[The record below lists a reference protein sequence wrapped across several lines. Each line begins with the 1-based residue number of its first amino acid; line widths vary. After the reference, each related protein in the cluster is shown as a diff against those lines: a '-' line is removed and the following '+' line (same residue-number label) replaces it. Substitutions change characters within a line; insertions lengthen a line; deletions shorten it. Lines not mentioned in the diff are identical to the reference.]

1 MQTVIYGGLQ
11 RESTPPLSM
20 AGLMIIPCS
29 PVNFK
34 VRCFVGQ
41 EIVQHKSCK
50 IVEKFNYNTR
60 KECSEKTPSVKEPKL
75 RPNVVELTE
84 RNLKFND
91 KVLGHGDKGTGF
103 SGFKSNKGTY
113 VENEGKCSSLAIVGD
128 EARMSMMLISL
139 SRANKVSSASSLYKR
154 MADSGLQPTLHACN
168 SLIACFLRRGFID
181 DALSAFESM
190 KKMAIKPS
198 EYTYSLVIKAV
209 GHSQGWQY
217 ALHLLNEME
226 TQDGLKLD
234 TVAYNTLISVCGRAD
249 KWKEVHQLWGKLK
262 QKGCKETMVTYRLL
276 VSTFVQSDQ
285 VELALE
291 AYHDMINNGWK
302 PNEDVLKGLT
312 CVCAKGGQWV
322 LALDFFQNMVDLG
335 TKPNKIT
342 YNTLINSLG
351 KAREVDL
358 AFKIYEHMQAVGHK
372 ADAYTIRALLNCLK
386 RTGQFARSVSLFDS
400 LKASRSFEMNT
411 EIYNM
416 ALLSCQRLGL
426 WEKALQYVWEMEKS
440 GLKPGTLSY
449 NILISTCE
457 VARQPKVALQVYE
470 HMLCVDCSPNTF
482 TYLPLIRACGRGD
495 LWCELQQVLK
505 SLSHIGVSPNA
516 SIYNTLIQTLCCR
529 GQIKL
534 AKEFYLKMLRNGH
547 RPDSR
552 TSCQMLEYVPK
563 HFVQNSKKSGGC
575 IN

>member
-1 MQTVIYGGLQ
+1 M
-11 RESTPPLSM
+11 PLSM
-20 AGLMIIPCS
+20 AGLMLIHCS
-29 PVNFK
+29 PVNIEF
-34 VRCFVGQ
+34 RCFVGQ
-41 EIVQHKSCK
+41 EIVQRKSCR
-50 IVEKFNYNTR
+50 IVENFNYNTR
-60 KECSEKTPSVKEPKL
+60 KERSEKNPSVRESNL
-75 RPNVVELTE
+75 RLNVVELTE

-91 KVLGHGDKGTGF
+91 KVLGYGDKGTGF
-103 SGFKSNKGTY
+103 AGFEGNKGTY
-113 VENEGKCSSLAIVGD
+113 VENGGNFSSLAIEGN
-128 EARMSMMLISL
+128 EARLSIMVISL
-139 SRANKVSSASSLYKR
+139 SRANKVSSASTLYRR

-181 DALSAFESM
+181 DALSIFESM
-190 KKMAIKPS
+190 KKMTIKPS

-209 GHSQGWQY
+209 GHSRGWQY
-217 ALHLLNEME
+217 ALHLLKEIE
-226 TQDGLKLD
+226 TQDSLRLD
-234 TVAYNTLISVCGRAD
+234 TVAYNTLISVCGRVG

-285 VELALE
+285 VELALQ
-291 AYHDMINNGWK
+291 AYHDMTNNGWK

-312 CVCAKGGQWV
+312 CVCAKGGQWI
-322 LALDFFQNMVDLG
+322 LALDFFQKMVDLG
-335 TKPNKIT
+335 TKPSKIT

-351 KAREVDL
+351 KAQEVDL
-358 AFKIYEHMQAVGHK
+358 AFKTYEHMQAVGHR
-372 ADAYTIRALLNCLK
+372 ADAYTMRALLNCLK
-386 RTGQFARSVSLFDS
+386 RTDQFTRSISLFES
-400 LKASRSFEMNT
+400 LKASRNFEMDT

-416 ALLSCQRLGL
+416 ALVSCQRLGL

-440 GLKPGTLSY
+440 GVKPGTLSY

-470 HMLCVDCSPNTF
+470 HMLCVDCTPNTF
-482 TYLPLIRACGRGD
+482 TYLPLIRACGRGL

-505 SLSHIGVSPNA
+505 SLSHIGVAPNA
-516 SIYNTLIQTLCCR
+516 SIYNTLIQTLCSY

-534 AKEFYLKMLRNGH
+534 AKEFYLKMLRNGY

-552 TSCQMLEYVPK
+552 TSCQMLEYLPK
-563 HFVQNSKKSGGC
+563 HFMQNCKKSDGC

>member
-1 MQTVIYGGLQ
+1 
-11 RESTPPLSM
+11 M
-20 AGLMIIPCS
+20 AGLVIIPCS
-29 PVNFK
+29 AVNIK

-41 EIVQHKSCK
+41 EIVQRKSCR
-50 IVEKFNYNTR
+50 IVENFNYNTR
-60 KECSEKTPSVKEPKL
+60 KECSEKNPPVREPIL
-75 RPNVVELTE
+75 HLNVVELTE

-103 SGFKSNKGTY
+103 AGFKCNKSTY
-113 VENEGKCSSLAIVGD
+113 VENGGNCSSLAIEED
-128 EARMSMMLISL
+128 EARLSIMVINL
-139 SRANKVSSASSLYKR
+139 SRANKVSSASSVYRR

-168 SLIACFLRRGFID
+168 SLIACFLRMGFID
-181 DALSAFESM
+181 DALNVFESM
-190 KKMAIKPS
+190 KKMTIKPS
-198 EYTYSLVIKAV
+198 EHTYSLVIKAV

-217 ALHLLNEME
+217 ALHLLKEME
-226 TQDGLKLD
+226 TQDTLRLD
-234 TVAYNTLISVCGRAD
+234 TVAYNTLISVCGRAG
-249 KWKEVHQLWGKLK
+249 KWKEVQQLWRKLK

-291 AYHDMINNGWK
+291 VYYDMINGGWN

-322 LALDFFQNMVDLG
+322 LALDFFQKMVDLG

-358 AFKIYEHMQAVGHK
+358 AFKTYEHMQAVGHR

-386 RTGQFARSVSLFDS
+386 RTGQFARSISLFES
-400 LKASRSFEMNT
+400 IKASRNLKIDT

-416 ALLSCQRLGL
+416 ALMSCQRLGL

-440 GLKPGTLSY
+440 GVKPGILSY

-470 HMLCVDCSPNTF
+470 HMLCVDCTPNTF
-482 TYLPLIRACGRGD
+482 TYLPLIRACGRGL
-495 LWCELQQVLK
+495 LWCEVQQVLK
-505 SLSHIGVSPNA
+505 SLSHIGMAPNA
-516 SIYNTLIQTLCCR
+516 SIYNTLIKSLCSC
-529 GQIKL
+529 GEIKL

-547 RPDSR
+547 HPDSR
-552 TSCQMLEYVPK
+552 TSCLMLEYLPR
-563 HFVQNSKKSGGC
+563 HFMQNCKNSGDC